1 MPIRSSQNV
10 DPKFNMSSMTD
21 LVFLLLIFFILTSTL
36 VSVNALKIELPS
48 AQKSNSTPS
57 YTTVNIDETGAYF
70 VNNKAIAD
78 FEELERSILEAIQQ
92 SGDSSVVVRADKRAQ
107 IDELV
112 NVMNIAQKQD
122 LNMVLATEI
131 ESN

>member
-70 VNNKAIAD
+70 VNNKAIPNL
-78 FEELERSILEAIQQ
+78 EELEISILEAIQQ

-107 IDELV
+107 IEELV
-112 NVMNIAQKQD
+112 KVMNIAQTQD
-122 LNMVLATEI
+122 LKMVLATEI
-131 ESN
+131 ESK